1 VCCTPTVVVGFLWL
15 DAFLTRFLLLGGII
29 TTMQLRLLLFAAHAR
44 AAGLRET
51 TLEVPAASSARAAAQ
66 AVAERFGLELAG
78 TMLAINDHY
87 AAPDVVLRE
96 GDQLALIP
104 PVSGG

>member
-1 VCCTPTVVVGFLWL
+1 VVIGFLVI
-15 DAFLTRFLLLGGII
+15 DVFLTRFLPLGVII
-29 TTMQLRLLLFAAHAR
+29 AAMQLRLLLFAAHAR

-51 TLEVPAASSARAAAQ
+51 TLEVPAETSARAAAE

-78 TMLAINDHY
+78 SMLAINDHY
-87 AAPDVVLRE
+87 AAPDVLLRE